1 MAATLPVEVTLPNLE
16 YENPGVDTAT
26 LESLASATGGES
38 FDLARRGEIAEA
50 FKIGRIGR
58 MLEHRQEIWDAPV
71 IFGLIFVLLCVE
83 WIVRKRVRLI

>member
-1 MAATLPVEVTLPNLE
+1 MRFRQVRVETQRLAAVSHVT
-16 YENPGVDTAT
+16 
-26 LESLASATGGES
+26 
-38 FDLARRGEIAEA
+38 GEIAEA